1 MSNISVRFQGFKIT
15 PSMPSEVSVMRN
27 SCSISVRNVDIT
39 LPLPFNCSSKPVNA
53 DHHFF
58 PSEVCTACKRIAVP
72 AACITAS
79 CTSAEGGSTATMNCP
94 CSRIRLRTTVSACAR
109 SSSVGSCCNARIAY
123 SIFSF
128 PCKPL
133 SFFSSI
139 ITDHI
144 LFYLSLSGS
153 FTAYPTTHIYAYHTI
168 KAYAIPLTFPSAHFP
183 STRCLFLDS
192 DYIHC

>member
-15 PSMPSEVSVMRN
+15 PSMPSAVSVMRN

-58 PSEVCTACKRIAVP
+58 PSEICTACKRIAVP

-109 SSSVGSCCNARIAY
+109 SSSVGSCCNARIAS

-133 SFFSSI
+133 SFFSS
-139 ITDHI
+139 
-144 LFYLSLSGS
+144 LSLIVS
-153 FTAYPTTHIYAYHTI
+153 FFICHYQAALLRTPPRTSMPI
-168 KAYAIPLTFPSAHFP
+168 IP
-183 STRCLFLDS
+183 
-192 DYIHC
+192 

>member
-1 MSNISVRFQGFKIT
+1 
-15 PSMPSEVSVMRN
+15 MPSAVSVMRN

-109 SSSVGSCCNARIAY
+109 SSSVGSCCNARIAS

-139 ITDHI
+139 ITDRI

-153 FTAYPTTHIYAYHTI
+153 FTAYLTTHIYAYHTI
-168 KAYAIPLTFPSAHFP
+168 NAYAIPLTFPSTHFP
-183 STRCLFLDS
+183 SARCLFLDS

>member
-1 MSNISVRFQGFKIT
+1 
-15 PSMPSEVSVMRN
+15 
-27 SCSISVRNVDIT
+27 
-39 LPLPFNCSSKPVNA
+39 
-53 DHHFF
+53 
-58 PSEVCTACKRIAVP
+58 CTACKRIAVP

-109 SSSVGSCCNARIAY
+109 SSSVGSCCNARIAS

-139 ITDHI
+139 
-144 LFYLSLSGS
+144 SLIVS
-153 FTAYPTTHIYAYHTI
+153 FFICHYQAALLRTPPRTSMPI
-168 KAYAIPLTFPSAHFP
+168 IP
-183 STRCLFLDS
+183 
-192 DYIHC
+192 